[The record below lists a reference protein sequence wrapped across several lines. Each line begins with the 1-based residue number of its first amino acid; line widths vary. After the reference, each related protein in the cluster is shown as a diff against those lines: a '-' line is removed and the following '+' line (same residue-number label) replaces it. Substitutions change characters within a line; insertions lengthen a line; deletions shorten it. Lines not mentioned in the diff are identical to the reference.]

1 MALLRLLVFCTLAA
15 CCMARSVPPPPLPKP
30 PRSYLLRPRN
40 CNDSDVLAVAGFA
53 MQNINTDQKDG
64 YVLSLSRV
72 HDAREHFQA
81 SDSLG
86 QPRDRQQRSAR
97 GWPTGAFQFGSTVLC
112 CCQQENMGSLFYL
125 TLDVLETGCHVLS
138 KKSWKDCS
146 PRILHESVYGQCKA
160 MFHMNKPRRV
170 LYLLAY
176 NCTLRPVSRS
186 EINNMCPDCPGPIGL
201 SNSDVMEAATESL
214 AKFNSENPSKQY
226 SVVKVTRVTS
236 QVKLK
241 CPAPHLIDLLCTIH
255 GTASVSP
262 RKFYEYQW
270 VVGPSYFVDY
280 LIKESPCTE
289 SQASCSLQPS
299 DSEPVGLCHG
309 SLVKAPEGKFV
320 SVNCEFFESKARGS
334 GGENPAVNQE
344 SKKLPQK
351 NTDPASSPSVTA
363 PRGSVQ
369 HLPDLNHEKPGDT
382 KDIKGTKRPVEA
394 FPVQLDLTTNPQGDT
409 VDVSFLYLEP
419 EEKKL
424 EVLPFPGE
432 QGRSAECPGPAEGTN
447 PLILP
452 P

>member
-1 MALLRLLVFCTLAA
+1 MISTFDSSGSLASSRMALFRLVVFCALAA
-15 CCMARSVPPPPLPKP
+15 CCVARSVPAPPLPKP

-40 CNDSDVLAVAGFA
+40 CNDSDVLAVAGFT

-72 HDAREHFQA
+72 HDAREHFQE
-81 SDSLG
+81 D
-86 QPRDRQQRSAR
+86 
-97 GWPTGAFQFGSTVLC
+97 
-112 CCQQENMGSLFYL
+112 MGSLFYL

-176 NCTLRPVSRS
+176 NCTLRPVSRRQ
-186 EINNMCPDCPGPIGL
+186 INTICPDCPGSIGVSGPTDL
-201 SNSDVMEAATESL
+201 ADPNIMEAATESL

-226 SVVKVTRVTS
+226 SVVK
-236 QVKLK
+236 
-241 CPAPHLIDLLCTIH
+241 
-255 GTASVSP
+255 
-262 RKFYEYQW
+262 QW

-309 SLVKAPEGKFV
+309 SLVKAPEEKFV

-334 GGENPAVNQE
+334 GGENPAVSQE

-351 NTDPASSPSVTA
+351 NTDPSSSPSVTA

-369 HLPDLNHEKPGDT
+369 HLPDLNDEKPGDT
-382 KDIKGTKRPVEA
+382 KDIKGTKSPVEA

>member
-1 MALLRLLVFCTLAA
+1 MALLRLLVFCALAA
-15 CCMARSVPPPPLPKP
+15 CCVARSVPGQPFPKP
-30 PRSYLLRPRN
+30 PSSYLLHPRN

-72 HDAREHFQA
+72 HDAREHFQE
-81 SDSLG
+81 D
-86 QPRDRQQRSAR
+86 
-97 GWPTGAFQFGSTVLC
+97 
-112 CCQQENMGSLFYL
+112 MGSLFYL

-138 KKSWKDCS
+138 KKAWKDCS

-160 MFHMNKPRRV
+160 MFHINKPRRV

-176 NCTLRPVSRS
+176 NCTLRPVSRRQ
-186 EINNMCPDCPGPIGL
+186 INTICPDCPGPIGL
-201 SNSDVMEAATESL
+201 SDPTVMEAATESL

-226 SVVKVTRVTS
+226 SVVKVTRVT
-236 QVKLK
+236 
-241 CPAPHLIDLLCTIH
+241 
-255 GTASVSP
+255 G
-262 RKFYEYQW
+262 QW
-270 VVGPSYFVDY
+270 VFGPAYFVDY

-309 SLVKAPEGKFV
+309 SLSKDSLGKKFV
-320 SVNCEFFESKARGS
+320 SVNCEFFESKAQGPE
-334 GGENPAVNQE
+334 GENPAVSQE

-351 NTDPASSPSVTA
+351 NAGPSSSPSVTA

-369 HLPDLNHEKPGDT
+369 HLPDLDVEKPGDT
-382 KDIKGTKRPVEA
+382 KDAEGTKSPVEA

-432 QGRSAECPGPAEGTN
+432 ERRSAECPGPAKGTN

>member
-1 MALLRLLVFCTLAA
+1 MISTFDSFGSLASSRMALLRLLVFCALAA
-15 CCMARSVPPPPLPKP
+15 CCVARSVPPPPLPKP
-30 PRSYLLRPRN
+30 PRSYLLHPRN
-40 CNDSDVLAVAGFA
+40 CNDSEVLAVAGFA

-72 HDAREHFQA
+72 HDAREHFQE
-81 SDSLG
+81 D
-86 QPRDRQQRSAR
+86 
-97 GWPTGAFQFGSTVLC
+97 
-112 CCQQENMGSLFYL
+112 MGSLFYL

-138 KKSWKDCS
+138 RKAWKDCN

-160 MFHMNKPRRV
+160 MFHTNKPRRV

-176 NCTLRPVSRS
+176 NCTLRPVSRRQ
-186 EINNMCPDCPGPIGL
+186 INTRCPDCPGPIGL
-201 SNSDVMEAATESL
+201 SDPKVMEAAMESL

-226 SVVKVTRVTS
+226 SVLKVTRAT
-236 QVKLK
+236 
-241 CPAPHLIDLLCTIH
+241 
-255 GTASVSP
+255 G
-262 RKFYEYQW
+262 QW

-309 SLVKAPEGKFV
+309 SLVKAHLEKFV
-320 SVNCEFFESKARGS
+320 SVNCEFFESKAQGP
-334 GGENPAVNQE
+334 GAENPAVSQE

-351 NTDPASSPSVTA
+351 NADPTSSPSATA
-363 PRGSVQ
+363 PKGSVL
-369 HLPDLNHEKPGDT
+369 HLPDLDVEKSGDT
-382 KDIKGTKRPVEA
+382 KDVEGTKSPIEA

-409 VDVSFLYLEP
+409 VDVSFLYLGP

-432 QGRSAECPGPAEGTN
+432 ERRSAECPGPAEGTN
-447 PLILP
+447 SLILP